1 MTTRCATL
9 TQARESVR
17 LLRGPTITNIAR
29 PVVHDESRLNLPFAR
44 QQSHQTAL
52 ADGQTMAR
60 IAAVMVT
67 DAIG

>member
-29 PVVHDESRLNLPFAR
+29 PVVHDERLNLPFAR